1 MHPYGR
7 SFRFDFP
14 ISCKREEGVIGVAAL
29 LKMKDERVPYDFV
42 FPNDS
47 TAGNVSITTDG
58 EVVAPSV
65 PLVFADFNNVPL
77 SKIMQP
83 LDYVKLGNKLSV
95 VVEESNDFFDG
106 VPFSFEIQIFM
117 KTKRL

>member
-14 ISCKREEGVIGVAAL
+14 ISCKREEGVVGVAAL
-29 LKMKDERVPYDFV
+29 LMMKDERVPSDFV

-95 VVEESNDFFDG
+95 VIEESNDFFDG